1 MGRADDDP
9 GSRQACRGLGR
20 DGADAVRDAEVEQL
34 HAVRG
39 QEHVRWFEV
48 AMYEAPFVKSL
59 QRAQEPERD
68 LRRLSSG

>member
-9 GSRQACRGLGR
+9 GSRQTCRSLGR

-34 HAVRG
+34 DAVRG

-48 AMYEAPFVKSL
+48 AMYETAFVQGL
-59 QRAQEPERD
+59 QCAQETERD